1 MTMPRPHDVE
11 LEITGDF
18 DAQGLELLRL
28 EMLELAKRYGVTIE
42 EFRAEEPSR
51 TSG

>member
-1 MTMPRPHDVE
+1 MPRARDFE

-18 DAQGLELLRL
+18 DPQGLELLRL
-28 EMLELAKRYGVTIE
+28 EMLELAKRYGVTIK
-42 EFRAEEPSR
+42 EFRTDEPAR